1 MQRPKGGRPFD
12 CFYSFPHSTAHP
24 CSRYL
29 KQSTNLERQSAL
41 QGVLR
46 HIRVPGTFGRRRTW
60 NANRPCS
67 VLYGTSVFQVP
78 LAGYE
83 PGTSIGLAGRSVA
96 HPRSRYPWQAPNVE
110 RQPALQGVLWH
121 IRVPGSYECHGQ
133 IGFNGSMIYFCIGL
147 GIFRTDRD
155 LTRWLQGIIKT

>member
-24 CSRYL
+24 RSRYPWQAPNLERQPALQGTLGHFRVPGTLGRIRTWNVNRPYKAFYGTSVFQVPLAGAEPGTSTGLTGHSRALPCSRYPW
-29 KQSTNLERQSAL
+29 QDTNLERQSAL

-46 HIRVPGTFGRRRTW
+46 
-60 NANRPCS
+60 
-67 VLYGTSVFQVP
+67 
-78 LAGYE
+78 
-83 PGTSIGLAGRSVA
+83 
-96 HPRSRYPWQAPNVE
+96 
-110 RQPALQGVLWH
+110 H